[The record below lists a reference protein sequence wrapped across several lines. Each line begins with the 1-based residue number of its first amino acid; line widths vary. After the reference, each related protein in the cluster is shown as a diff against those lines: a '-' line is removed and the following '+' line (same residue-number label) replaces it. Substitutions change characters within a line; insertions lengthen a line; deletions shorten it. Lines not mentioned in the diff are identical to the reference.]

1 VESLRGLPGGLEHN
15 QEIGRKVP
23 FEAAGS
29 GAQSA
34 KVVNVASCELSGG
47 SFGPNFP
54 FEKCAIHTE
63 LTTTGRDAYLQP
75 IPGSLIRALSCIRLI
90 PILLLRLK
98 IDDSRRTG
106 GFK

>member
-1 VESLRGLPGGLEHN
+1 MRVDDVS
-15 QEIGRKVP
+15 
-23 FEAAGS
+23 
-29 GAQSA
+29 
-34 KVVNVASCELSGG
+34 
-47 SFGPNFP
+47 FP
-54 FEKCAIHTE
+54 FEKCATHTE
-63 LTTTGRDAYLQP
+63 LTTTGPDAYLQP